1 MLRYGRL
8 LIFAAFLVVLFSVLH
23 FSGIKDNIEIGFLRR
38 QFQDNAVVGLLLFTA
53 LFVLGNLIRIPGLI
67 FLTAAL
73 LALGQVLGGLAT
85 YFAALVSCIVTFLV
99 IRLLGGDAL
108 RKLRWKW
115 AVRLLER
122 LDRRP
127 VASIIVL
134 RTFLMVAPPL
144 NYALAM
150 SGVKFRHYL
159 IGTALGIPIPLTVL
173 CIAFEY
179 IAKAFNLPVA

>member
-1 MLRYGRL
+1 MPRYTRL
-8 LIFAAFLVVLFSVLH
+8 LIILTFLAALFLLLH
-23 FSGIKDNIEIGFLRR
+23 FSGIKDNFEIGFLRR
-38 QFQDNAVVGLLLFTA
+38 QFQENALVGILLFTA
-53 LFVLGNLIRIPGLI
+53 LFVVGNLVRVPGLI
-67 FLTAAL
+67 FLAAAL
-73 LALGQVLGGLAT
+73 LALGQVMGGLVT
-85 YFAALVSCIVTFLV
+85 YIAAVASCLVTFLV

-108 RKLRWKW
+108 RKLKWKR

-122 LDRRP
+122 LDRHP
-127 VASIIVL
+127 IASVVVL

-159 IGTALGIPIPLTVL
+159 IGTILGIPFPLTVL

-179 IAKAFNLPVA
+179 VAVALKLPVA